1 MALPLIMGGLA
12 IAKGA
17 FDAYG
22 AEKNRKNQIA
32 GLRKMSEV
40 TPAERAYEKRRQDI
54 IKGGD
59 PLINEAGR
67 EAIQTVR
74 QQGQFNQQRA
84 TGQAINQGLENS
96 IVAQELRRKV
106 DADTLRSVAKQARQ
120 MALANAQAKRQ
131 AEGELESFRMG
142 IDDRKRT
149 TNAKIAGI
157 GGYDRW
163 GTLGNIAMSG
173 LGAYASAGGDFG
185 MKGAM
190 PWDDISST
198 ALKGMSDNQ
207 MTVFLESMDPKQQMK
222 FIEYYEGL

>member
-12 IAKGA
+12 VAN
-17 FDAYG
+17 AYG
-22 AEKNRKNQIA
+22 AEKARKNQIA
-32 GLRKMSEV
+32 GLRKLSEV

-59 PLINEAGR
+59 PLINEAER

-120 MALANAQAKRQ
+120 MALANAQAKRR

-142 IDDRKRT
+142 IDDRKRAT
-149 TNAKIAGI
+149 DAKIAGM
-157 GGYDRW
+157 GGDRFQ
-163 GTLGNIAMSG
+163 LGKIAMAG
-173 LGAYASAGGDFG
+173 LGAYAGAGGDFG

-190 PWDDISST
+190 PWDDI
-198 ALKGMSDNQ
+198 GMKTLNSMGDADKA
-207 MTVFLESMDPKQQMK
+207 VFLESLTPQQQLQ
-222 FIEYYEGL
+222 FLEHVNNG